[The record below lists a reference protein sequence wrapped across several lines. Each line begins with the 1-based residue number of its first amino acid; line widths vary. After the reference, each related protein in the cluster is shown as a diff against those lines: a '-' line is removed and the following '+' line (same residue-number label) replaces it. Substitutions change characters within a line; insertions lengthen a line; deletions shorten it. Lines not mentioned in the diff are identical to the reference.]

1 MMHASRFC
9 HVLRLRAFR
18 IVFQCAVMTLLL
30 ASSALAA
37 PITYTG
43 FTITSGQ
50 LGSWR
55 FHNARVFLT
64 FESDTNTVQI
74 TTVPDPRGNVTLVYN
89 QIGIARLTIVG
100 DDKTVNA
107 TFNQNQ
113 IFVSYDQSNGGVGF
127 GSCLPKCSVP
137 LPSTPNLQP
146 AYPLGVSGGT
156 TDAPAVVGL
165 AFDPSP
171 EELALTAD
179 LMSDTGL
186 SGRGWACVDFENP
199 DFACSAPTPLMTDK
213 GSLYLFQPYQAE
225 PLATGKVLNAGLFFA
240 DATVPDSG
248 FPHSLLAPST
258 RISSGSITYNVFLVS
273 DVSIGGQ
280 FFQNAKIHL
289 SFRSNT
295 AAVKHLPG
303 SGPHAYVNDEGTARV
318 VITKGSTTIKA
329 TFDPDQIYVFLD
341 PSTASVGFG
350 SESGGRAYPVTVS
363 ECSCNSIQLVG
374 AVSDIINSHGAD
386 ASLYTSQTEALA
398 DVADLTH
405 EIVLADFASSC
416 SPYSAFVPAT
426 GICSNLT
433 APAKLTTDK
442 GDFYLYEPYVQ
453 DYSTSPFSNNW
464 AFFWSI
470 FDTGEE

>member
-1 MMHASRFC
+1 MMRASR
-9 HVLRLRAFR
+9 LRKALRIPAFR
-18 IVFQCAVMTLLL
+18 CALRCAVMTLLA

-43 FTITSGQ
+43 FTITDGQ
-50 LGSWR
+50 LGAWE

-64 FESDTNTVQI
+64 FESDTSNVQVA
-74 TTVPDPRGNVTLVYN
+74 TVPNVNGNVSLVYN
-89 QIGIARLTIVG
+89 QIGIARITIVG

-127 GSCLPKCSVP
+127 GSCVPNCSVP
-137 LPSTPNLQP
+137 LPSTLNLQP

-179 LMSDTGL
+179 LISDTGL
-186 SGRGWACVDFENP
+186 SGRGWVCVDFVNP
-199 DFACSAPTPLMTDK
+199 NFACSAPTPLRTNK
-213 GSLYLFQPYQAE
+213 GPLYLFQPYQAE

-240 DATVPDSG
+240 DATDPDSG
-248 FPHSLLAPST
+248 FPHSLFSPST
-258 RISSGSITYNVFLVS
+258 RTSSGRITYNVFLVS

-280 FFQNAKIHL
+280 FFPNAKIHL
-289 SFRSNT
+289 SFRSN
-295 AAVKHLPG
+295 ASAVKLL
-303 SGPHAYVNDEGTARV
+303 SGTGPNAYVNDDGIARV

-329 TFDPDQIYVFLD
+329 KFDQDQIYVFFD
-341 PSTASVGFG
+341 PSTGSVGFG
-350 SESGGRAYPVTVS
+350 SKSGGRAYPVTLS

-374 AVSDIINSHGAD
+374 AVSDIINSTEAD
-386 ASLYTSQTEALA
+386 AGLYTSQTEALA
-398 DVADLTH
+398 DVTDLRH

-416 SPYSAFVPAT
+416 SPYTAFVPAT

-433 APAKLTTDK
+433 APAKLTTDE
-442 GDFYLYEPYVQ
+442 GDFYLYEPYTQ

-464 AFFWSI
+464 AIFWSI
-470 FDTGEE
+470 FNSGEE